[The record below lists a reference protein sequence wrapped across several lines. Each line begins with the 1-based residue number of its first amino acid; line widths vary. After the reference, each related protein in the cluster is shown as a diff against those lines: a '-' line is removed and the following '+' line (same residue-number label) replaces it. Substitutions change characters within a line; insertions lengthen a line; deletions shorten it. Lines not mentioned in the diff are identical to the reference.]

1 MKILAVTL
9 TVLNV
14 NAAVAFYRD
23 RLEMPVDQTNR
34 QAVVQVGSSQLTL
47 IEGDQ
52 FDGAHHVAFGIPP
65 SDFEVAR
72 DWLASRVETIV
83 VDGSDVIDGPEG
95 WESESLYFVGPEDII
110 LELIARQANSK
121 EIGGGGQRPRLLSIS
136 EIGIATPEVASTVK
150 KLTGNLGLSTFPPQG
165 AQFAPV
171 GDHDG
176 LLIVVDQE
184 RIWFPTQSLR
194 PARGPS
200 KIRLEAPREAS
211 HLSLTESITITS
223 SSIR

>member
-1 MKILAVTL
+1 MKIVEVTL
-9 TVLNV
+9 TVMDL

-23 RLEMPVDQTNR
+23 RLEMPVDQINR
-34 QAVVQVGSSQLTL
+34 QAVVQVGASQLTL
-47 IEGDQ
+47 MEGDQ
-52 FDGAHHVAFGIPP
+52 FDGVHHVAFGIPP

-72 DWLASRVETIV
+72 KWLASRVETIV
-83 VDGSDVIDGPEG
+83 VDGSDVINGPEG
-95 WESESLYFVGPEDII
+95 WESKSLYFLGPEDII
-110 LELIARQANSK
+110 LELIARQADSQ
-121 EIGGGGQRPRLLSIS
+121 EIGGGGQGPRLLSIS
-136 EIGIATPEVASTVK
+136 EIGVASPEVASTVRE
-150 KLTGNLGLSTFPPQG
+150 LTENLGLSRFPPQG
-165 AQFAPV
+165 EQFAAV

-194 PARGPS
+194 PARGPL
-200 KIRLEAPREAS
+200 KIRLEAPRDAS